1 MGFLLSF
8 QERSGEVS
16 SERQTLDIGHW
27 TLDKKADFGHRTLDK
42 KADNGLQTL
51 DKKADNGL
59 QTLDKKTPLL
69 SGEAG
74 WGLHLK
80 NCRHSKH
87 FLVGVTPEESSNLQ
101 FAIYNIQFPI

>member
-27 TLDKKADFGHRTLDK
+27 TLDKKADFGHR
-42 KADNGLQTL
+42 TL